1 MPAATKTRVGRAG
14 LAEARHRRMEE
25 EAAVSV
31 LTGSVQPVTERVR
44 AADGTEIFTRHWPA
58 VGTGWAS
65 ALIVHGL
72 AEHSGRYE
80 HVGSHFAEDGIDSF
94 ALDLRGFGQSGGD
107 RAWVDRWS
115 RFHDDIAERVAA
127 IRASRPGQPLVMY
140 GHSLGG
146 LLVLGYALD
155 RTGAERPDALVLSA
169 PAMAATLPAAQ
180 RVAINVLGRLIP
192 RFQVANGI
200 PTDTLSSIPAVRED
214 YLADPLN
221 HHRSC
226 VGFGLRAFR
235 EQARVNARLDDI
247 PVPTLVVHGGLD
259 RLVPVESSAVLAGHP
274 HVTRRVFE
282 GVAHELHNEPQADR
296 VLEEIVGWVRGAVA
310 P

>member
-1 MPAATKTRVGRAG
+1 MHGTTTTRVQRCRMAMAG
-14 LAEARHRRMEE
+14 HPGVEQ

-31 LTGSVQPVTERVR
+31 LTGTVQAVTERVR

-58 VGTGWAS
+58 VTTTWAS

-127 IRASRPGQPLVMY
+127 IRASHPGQPLLMY

-155 RTGAERPDALVLSA
+155 RVGAARPDAQVLSA
-169 PAMAATLPAAQ
+169 PAMAATIPAAQ
-180 RVAINVLGRLIP
+180 RLAVNVLGRIVP

-200 PTDTLSSIPAVRED
+200 ATDTLSSIPAVRTD

-221 HHRSC
+221 HHKSC

-259 RLVPVESSAVLAGHP
+259 RLVPVESSAVLTGHP
-274 HVTRRVFE
+274 HVTRRVYD
-282 GVAHELHNEPQADR
+282 GVAHELHNEPQAEA
-296 VLEEIVGWVRGAVA
+296 VLEDIVTWVRGAVGA
-310 P
+310 